1 MVLEQYQKAIEA
13 SNIVSR
19 TDIYGI
25 ITFVNDEFCKISGY
39 TREELIGANHNI
51 VRHPDVPDENF
62 VKLWDTICRKNTYTN
77 TVKNIAKDG
86 STFYVNTTITPIL
99 DENDEIV
106 EYIAIRYD
114 VTQEMELKFKLEAKE
129 KELESLNKQLE
140 KKVISKT
147 KELEDLRVVF
157 HQARLASLGQML
169 ANIAHQWRQPLTQL
183 NLSLFNIKKEA
194 HKQNLDELDKI
205 QNNAKQII
213 KNMSQTIDDFT
224 NFFKP
229 NKENVRFN
237 IRESINE
244 AIALLGKTIIQE
256 SISIR
261 TDIIHIATL
270 EGVPNELTQ
279 IFINLLQNS
288 KDAFNINHISNKI
301 IRINVQVL
309 DDIIYVE
316 FIDNAGG
323 IPHDIIDKIFEPY
336 FTTKHQFSGT
346 GIGLFMSKMICEQSF
361 NGSMDVKSKENETIF
376 TIKLPKG

>member
-1 MVLEQYQKAIEA
+1 MVVEQYQKAIEA

-19 TDIYGI
+19 TDVYGV

-51 VRHPDVPDENF
+51 VRHPDIPNENF

-77 TVKNIAKDG
+77 TVKNLAKDG
-86 STFYVNTTITPIL
+86 TTFYVNTTITPIL

-114 VTQEMELKFKLEAKE
+114 VTAEMELKFKLESKE
-129 KELESLNKQLE
+129 KEMESLNKQLE
-140 KKVISKT
+140 EKVILKT
-147 KELEDLRVVF
+147 RELEDLRVVF

-183 NLSLFNIKKEA
+183 GLSLFNIKKEA
-194 HKQNLDELDKI
+194 HRQNLDELDAI
-205 QNNAKQII
+205 QSDAKQTI

-229 NKENVRFN
+229 NKEQVRFN

-244 AIALLGKTIIQE
+244 AVALLGKTIIQE

-261 TDIIHIATL
+261 TDIINTATL

-279 IFINLLQNS
+279 IFINLIQNS
-288 KDAFNINHISNKI
+288 KDAFNTNNISNKI
-301 IRINVQVL
+301 IRINVQVV
-309 DDIIYVE
+309 DDMIHIE

-323 IPHDIIDKIFEPY
+323 IPQDIIDKVFEPY

-361 NGSMDVKSKENETIF
+361 NGSMYVESKDNETIF
-376 TIKLPKG
+376 NIKLPKS

>member
-19 TDIYGI
+19 TDVYGI

-51 VRHPDVPDENF
+51 VRHPDIPDENF

-77 TVKNIAKDG
+77 TVKNLAKDG
-86 STFYVNTTITPIL
+86 TTFYVNTTITPIL

-114 VTQEMELKFKLEAKE
+114 VTAEMELKFKLESKE
-129 KELESLNKQLE
+129 KEMESLNKQLE
-140 KKVISKT
+140 EKVILKT
-147 KELEDLRVVF
+147 RELEDLRVVF

-183 NLSLFNIKKEA
+183 GLSLFNIKKEA
-194 HKQNLDELDKI
+194 HRQNLDELDAI
-205 QNNAKQII
+205 QSDAKQTV

-229 NKENVRFN
+229 NKEQVRFN

-244 AIALLGKTIIQE
+244 AVALLGKTIIQE

-261 TDIIHIATL
+261 TDIINTATL

-279 IFINLLQNS
+279 IFINLIQNS
-288 KDAFNINHISNKI
+288 KDAFNRNNILNKI
-301 IRINVQVL
+301 IRINVQVV
-309 DDIIYVE
+309 DDMIHIE

-323 IPHDIIDKIFEPY
+323 IPQDIIDKVFEPY

-361 NGSMDVKSKENETIF
+361 NGSMYVESKDNETIF
-376 TIKLPKG
+376 TIKLPKS